1 MKRIEIDGVKY
12 EYNATHSPLDLEKIK
27 IKLYEC
33 NSFANVFR
41 TDLTTAFD
49 KTMFDIVN
57 PKVRNEENTIWNVRG
72 DSGSGKS
79 LMTISLAKKYTPKTF
94 TYKNVV
100 FYDQHILDIA
110 KDMQRDS
117 FAIRDEAVKV
127 FGVGSTRIATDLV
140 TLSETCRKFG
150 INLAFL
156 SPSER
161 EIPVSK
167 WILDVVDKDITNRIT
182 RVALKDPAT
191 DRYLG
196 AVYVKALDN
205 DDYDWVM
212 YNKAK
217 DDFIDSIKDGKRA
230 GKSDFRSIA
239 KEMYKKIDEN
249 TFRTMKQRLAYLK
262 AELNA
267 LTSAEIE
274 IVATFLEILIYH
286 GEDALDKK
294 EKEEK
299 EDEP

>member
-27 IKLYEC
+27 IKLHEC
-33 NSFANVFR
+33 RSFANVFR
-41 TDLTTAFD
+41 NDLTRAFD
-49 KTMFDIVN
+49 DTMKSIVN
-57 PKVRNEENTIWNVRG
+57 PLEKHEENTIWNVRG

-79 LMTISLAKKYTPKTF
+79 LMTISLSKKYTPKTF

-110 KDMQRDS
+110 KDMERDS

-127 FGVGSTRIATDLV
+127 FGTGSTRIATDLV

-156 SPSER
+156 SPSDR
-161 EIPVSK
+161 EIPVAK
-167 WILDVVDKDITNRIT
+167 HILDVIDKDYDKRIT
-182 RVALKDPAT
+182 RVGLKDPST
-191 DRYLG
+191 DQYLG
-196 AVYVKALDN
+196 AVYVKVLDN
-205 DDYDWVM
+205 DDYDWIE

-217 DDFIDSIKDGKRA
+217 DKFIDEIKDGKRA

-267 LTSAEIE
+267 LTNSEIE
-274 IVATFLEILIYH
+274 IVGTFLEILIRH
-286 GEDALDKK
+286 GEEALDNKDK
-294 EKEEK
+294 EDK